1 MIHSHAVV
9 DPSATVHET
18 ANIGPFTVIGPDVS
32 IGEGTVIG
40 SNNVIKGP
48 TKIGKNN
55 KVFQFCTIG
64 EDTPDLK
71 YDGEPTELVIGDN
84 NVFREYSSVH
94 RGTVQDNGIT
104 KVGNHNL
111 IMTYAHVAHD
121 CVVGDHCILS
131 NHAALAGHVHLG
143 DWAIV
148 SASAGVH
155 QYCHI
160 GEHAFIGAF
169 SAVFQDVP
177 AYVIVQGS
185 PAVPRVVNSEG
196 LKRRDFSSTDI
207 KAIQV
212 AFKTLYKR
220 KLPLAEALV
229 ELKKQSE
236 VNSVVKPL
244 YESVANAKRNIVR

>member
-1 MIHSHAVV
+1 MIHPQAIV
-9 DPSATVHET
+9 DPSASVHEK
-18 ANIGPFTVIGPDVS
+18 AEIGPFTLIGPNVT
-32 IGEGTVIG
+32 IGEGTVVG

-55 KVFQFCTIG
+55 RIFQFCTIG

-71 YDGEPTELVIGDN
+71 YDGEPTELIIGDN
-84 NVFREYSSVH
+84 NTFREYSSVH
-94 RGTVQDNGIT
+94 RGTVQDRGIT
-104 KVGNHNL
+104 TIGSHNL

-155 QYCHI
+155 QYCRV
-160 GEHAFIGAF
+160 GSHAFIGAF

-177 AYVIVQGS
+177 AYVIVQGA
-185 PAVPRVVNSEG
+185 PAVPRIVNAEG
-196 LKRRDFSSTDI
+196 LKRRNFSSDDI

-220 KLPLAEALV
+220 KLPLADALI
-229 ELKKQSE
+229 ELKQQAE
-236 VNSVVKPL
+236 ANAVVQPL
-244 YESVANAKRNIVR
+244 YDSVANAKRNIVR

>member
-1 MIHSHAVV
+1 MIHPQALV
-9 DPSATVHET
+9 DPAANVHET
-18 ANIGPFTVIGPDVS
+18 ASIGPFSIIGPNVT
-32 IGEGTVIG
+32 IGAGTVVG

-55 KVFQFCTIG
+55 KFFQFCTIG

-71 YDGEPTELVIGDN
+71 YKGEPTELIIGDN
-84 NVFREYSSVH
+84 NSFREYCSVH
-94 RGTVQDNGIT
+94 RGTVQDNGVTQI
-104 KVGNHNL
+104 GSHNL

-121 CVVGDHCILS
+121 CIVGDHCILS
-131 NHAALAGHVHLG
+131 NNAALAGHVHLG

-148 SASAGVH
+148 SASAGIH
-155 QYCHI
+155 QYCHV
-160 GEHAFIGAF
+160 GPHAFVGAF

-185 PAVPRVVNSEG
+185 PAVPRIINAEG
-196 LKRRDFSSTDI
+196 LKRRDFSNDDI

-212 AFKTLYKR
+212 AFKTLYNR
-220 KLPLAEALV
+220 KLPLAEAIA
-229 ELKKQSE
+229 ELEKQSE
-236 VNSVVKPL
+236 ANPVVKPL

>member
-1 MIHSHAVV
+1 MIHPQAIV
-9 DPSATVHET
+9 DPSAKVHET
-18 ANIGPFTVIGPDVS
+18 ASIGPFTFIGPDVI

-48 TKIGKNN
+48 TTIGKNN
-55 KVFQFCTIG
+55 QFFQFCTIG

-71 YDGEPTELVIGDN
+71 YKGEPTELIIGDN
-84 NVFREYSSVH
+84 NSFREYCSVH
-94 RGTVQDNGIT
+94 RGTVQDNGVT
-104 KVGNHNL
+104 KIGSHNL

-121 CVVGDHCILS
+121 SVVGDHCILS
-131 NHAALAGHVHLG
+131 NQAALAGHVHLG

-155 QYCHI
+155 QYCRV
-160 GEHAFIGAF
+160 GAHAFVGAY

-185 PAVPRVVNSEG
+185 PAVPRIVNAEG
-196 LKRRDFSSTDI
+196 LKRRDFSPENI
-207 KAIQV
+207 KAIQS

-220 KLPLAEALV
+220 KLALADALV
-229 ELKKQSE
+229 ELKQQSE
-236 VNSVVKPL
+236 ANPVVLPL
-244 YESVANAKRNIVR
+244 YESVANANRNIVR